1 MRFVSAAADR
11 LTSVVLFALG
21 AAMLIG
27 GYTMDR
33 LEIRQIHPASIPG
46 LVPMILGGSLMLCA
60 ALLFT
65 SAERRARGGAPE
77 AGDGDGDGDGGVSW
91 FNLLATAVLSTVFA
105 LMLVGRLPFVVSSA
119 LYITV
124 FIAYFSWPRGADGAQ
139 KLKVSALAVTSGVV
153 ASASISLLFRYGF
166 LVRLP

>member
-1 MRFVSAAADR
+1 MRFDSAAADR

-77 AGDGDGDGDGGVSW
+77 AGDGDGGVSW

-105 LMLVGRLPFVVSSA
+105 LVLVGRLPFVVSSA

>member
-1 MRFVSAAADR
+1 MRFDSAAADR
-11 LTSVVLFALG
+11 LTSVVLFAVG
-21 AAMLIG
+21 TAMLIG

-46 LVPMILGGSLMLCA
+46 LVPMVLGGSLMLCA

-65 SAERRARGGAPE
+65 SAERRVRAAAPE
-77 AGDGDGDGDGGVSW
+77 ASAGDGGVSW
-91 FNLLATAVLSTVFA
+91 SNLLATAVLSTVFA
-105 LMLVGRLPFVVSSA
+105 LLLVGRLPFAVSSA

-124 FIAYFSWPRGADGAQ
+124 FIAYFSWPRGAGGKQ
-139 KLKVSALAVTSGVV
+139 KLKVAALAVMSGVV

>member
-1 MRFVSAAADR
+1 MRFDSAAADR

-33 LEIRQIHPASIPG
+33 LEIRQIHPASMPG
-46 LVPMILGGSLMLCA
+46 LVPMVLGGSLMLCA
-60 ALLFT
+60 TLLFI
-65 SAERRARGGAPE
+65 SAERRARGAE
-77 AGDGDGDGDGGVSW
+77 AAAGDGGVSW
-91 FNLLATAVLSTVFA
+91 SNLLATAVLSTVFA
-105 LMLVGRLPFVVSSA
+105 LVLVGRLSFFVSSA

-124 FIAYFSWPRGADGAQ
+124 FIAYFSWPRGAGGAQ
-139 KLKVSALAVTSGVV
+139 KLKASALAVASGIV

>member
-1 MRFVSAAADR
+1 MRFDSAAADR

-46 LVPMILGGSLMLCA
+46 LVPMVLGGSLMLCA

-65 SAERRARGGAPE
+65 SAERRARGAAPE
-77 AGDGDGDGDGGVSW
+77 AVAGDSGVSW
-91 FNLLATAVLSTVFA
+91 SNLLATAVLSTVFA
-105 LMLVGRLPFVVSSA
+105 LVLVGRLPFFVSSA

-124 FIAYFSWPRGADGAQ
+124 FIAYFSWPRGAGGVQ

-153 ASASISLLFRYGF
+153 ASASIALLFRYGF